1 MHWGEIA
8 IRSVTADT
16 VTPLEAGSAR
26 AVQAEIS
33 LGTLRP
39 EDVSVVL
46 YVGALTAEDEI
57 GPATV
62 APMKVEGS
70 PRPGLFLFS
79 GSLQGKQTGSHGFRV
94 RVLPAHEDLASP
106 LMLNCI
112 AWG

>member
-1 MHWGEIA
+1 VA

-16 VTPLEAGSAR
+16 VTPLQAGSAR
-26 AVQAEIS
+26 PVQAEIS

-39 EDVSVVL
+39 EDVSVDL
-46 YVGALTAEDEI
+46 YGGQLTAEDEI
-57 GPATV
+57 GSATV

-79 GSLQGKQTGSHGFRV
+79 GALEGQQTGSHGFRV

-106 LMLNCI
+106 LSMNCI
-112 AWG
+112 TWG